1 MDGRKNAISKSIA
14 MDIND
19 KLKDF
24 KRDHCTTTGNSKCFA
39 IDLLIYRNL
48 SDEWIQISGSKNM
61 IINDYVNLFMFHS
74 KKHKKKKKTIFH
86 AIRNRNN
93 WKTKQ
98 KSIQGRLESQNEN

>member
-1 MDGRKNAISKSIA
+1 
-14 MDIND
+14 
-19 KLKDF
+19 
-24 KRDHCTTTGNSKCFA
+24 
-39 IDLLIYRNL
+39 
-48 SDEWIQISGSKNM
+48 M

-74 KKHKKKKKTIFH
+74 KKHKKKTIFH